1 MFQHQG
7 AWAMQAYAR
16 AATRPRGTII
26 AQVQILSRLTET

>member
-16 AATRPRGTII
+16 SARRPRGTII
-26 AQVQILSRLTET
+26 AQVKTLHSP

>member
-26 AQVQILSRLTET
+26 AQVRTLRIPLMF